1 MKRKFK
7 AGDWVTDKNGRNS
20 TIYVIEAHLWNT
32 SYVVHSL
39 DDSNLKFELCSRH
52 FNKVDNALTD
62 DMLWE

>member
-7 AGDWVTDKNGRNS
+7 AGDWITAKNGQNN
-20 TIYVIEAHLWNT
+20 TIYVIEGHSWRT
-32 SYVVHSL
+32 WYRVHNV
-39 DDSNLKFELCSRH
+39 DNPNLKLELCSRY